1 MDCPGLEVLF
11 NGASDMFFAMVASA
25 AAPTTTIDALV
36 RNSRLLRAW
45 VTSLDLPA
53 MLVLLL
59 CVVVVFVVVGW
70 CYYYCVYVVVK
81 FGANSVGL
89 LLTKPRSPLY
99 TTR

>member
-1 MDCPGLEVLF
+1 MDCPRLEVLF
-11 NGASDMFFAMVASA
+11 NGASDMFLAMVARA

-59 CVVVVFVVVGW
+59 SFGVIIT
-70 CYYYCVYVVVK
+70 VYIR
-81 FGANSVGL
+81 L
-89 LLTKPRSPLY
+89 
-99 TTR
+99 

>member
-1 MDCPGLEVLF
+1 MNIDPVDCPGLEVLF

-59 CVVVVFVVVGW
+59 SFG
-70 CYYYCVYVVVK
+70 VYITVYIR
-81 FGANSVGL
+81 L
-89 LLTKPRSPLY
+89 
-99 TTR
+99 